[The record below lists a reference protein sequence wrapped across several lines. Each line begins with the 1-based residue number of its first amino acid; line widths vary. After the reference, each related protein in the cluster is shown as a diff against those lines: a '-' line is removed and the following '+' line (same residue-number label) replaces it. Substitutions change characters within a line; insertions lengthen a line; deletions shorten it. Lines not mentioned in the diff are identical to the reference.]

1 MRYQFYREH
10 KYVSA
15 ALNNLE
21 RLIAQTDF
29 CDPSQIHQVETTFEA
44 LVSMLKGHAQYE
56 NERLHTL
63 LKQKNVPPA
72 IYSHVEEEHIAQDEQ
87 LLKLEEILRD
97 IPLQSTNEKKIE
109 QGHHL
114 YLAYRKFV
122 ADNLAH
128 LHEEETQILPTLQSL
143 YSDQELRQV
152 EAQTYREMTSEET
165 IGMIETL
172 FPHMNT
178 HDKQAFL
185 LDILSLEPKKF
196 DIILKGIQPL
206 LTESENNAIR
216 YGHSGCAK

>member
-29 CDPSQIHQVETTFEA
+29 CDPDQVGKVEKTFED
-44 LVSMLKGHAQYE
+44 LVNMLQGHAQYE

-72 IYSHVEEEHIAQDEQ
+72 IYSHVEEDHIAQDQQ
-87 LLKLEEILRD
+87 LLKLEEILRV
-97 IPLQSTNEKKIE
+97 IPLQSTNDKKIE

-114 YLAYRKFV
+114 HLAYRKFV

-128 LHEEETQILPTLQSL
+128 LHEEEIQILPTLQSL

-152 EAQTYREMTSEET
+152 EAQTYREMTPSEMIE
-165 IGMIETL
+165 MIETL

-178 HDKQAFL
+178 YDKQAFL
-185 LDILSLEPKKF
+185 FDIFSLEPKKF
-196 DIILKGIQPL
+196 DAVLKAIQPL
-206 LTESENNAIR
+206 LSESESNAIK
-216 YGHSGCAK
+216 YS